1 MKKPDEKV
9 EVSIL
14 VVLFR
19 RIGAIL
25 E

>member
-9 EVSIL
+9 EGSIL